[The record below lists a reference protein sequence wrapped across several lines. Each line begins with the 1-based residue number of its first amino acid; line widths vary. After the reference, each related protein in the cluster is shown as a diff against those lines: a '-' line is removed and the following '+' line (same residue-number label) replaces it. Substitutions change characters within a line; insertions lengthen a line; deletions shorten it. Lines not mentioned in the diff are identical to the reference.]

1 MVKVKI
7 NIYLLESA
15 LPLVHIFFN
24 LAFSLSNKIG
34 RLDKIANAIS
44 AKESVV
50 NLAMP
55 HSDEAKA
62 MIDNCMEIPICIINR
77 IRLFSI
83 NLIPY

>member
-50 NLAMP
+50 NLATP
-55 HSDEAKA
+55 HSDEVNAK
-62 MIDNCMEIPICIINR
+62 IHNCIKIPIIQLENI
-77 IRLFSI
+77 IRLFII
-83 NLIPY
+83 N